1 MPKTSRRAF
10 LAGVAA
16 AALTVTATACE
27 GVTTAQTEP
36 SALAALIASYNEVTA
51 EANRIDGLSEALW
64 ESPQRPPVAKLDRA
78 DLTHSYRWHMLK
90 QKFVMSRDAVNHLFD
105 CEAKVFKMNAEFC
118 GNAQNFAPHFARV
131 EADRQRY
138 LAMFDAREAR
148 YQAWAASS
156 GFHDLAR
163 EQERLSNLENDL
175 NEAIIAHPINTL
187 EDARMKAAHVK
198 KVYGS
203 SMSGQDQAIFLATL
217 INEGDEA

>member
-1 MPKTSRRAF
+1 MKTTRRTF
-10 LAGVAA
+10 LGGVAA
-16 AALTVTATACE
+16 AALPVAATACE
-27 GVTTAQTEP
+27 AVTAAQTEP
-36 SALAALIASYNEVTA
+36 SALVALIAAYKEVTA

-64 ESPQRPPVAKLDRA
+64 ESPERPPVAKLDKA
-78 DLTHSYRWHMLK
+78 ELTHSYRWHMLK

-118 GNAQNFAPHFARV
+118 GNAQNFAPHFARI
-131 EADRQRY
+131 EADRERY

-148 YQAWAASS
+148 YQAWATSS
-156 GFHDLAR
+156 GFRDLTR
-163 EQERLSNLENDL
+163 EQDRLSDLENDL

-203 SMSGQDQAIFLATL
+203 SMSGQDQAVFLATL
-217 INEGDEA
+217 INAGEEA